1 MTVGFRRIKDEYIGV
16 TDIGLKSARVF
27 GVEILGIGV
36 MIVVSH
42 WRGRQTIRREVL

>member
-1 MTVGFRRIKDEYIGV
+1 MILSIILESIGV

-36 MIVVSH
+36 MIAVSH
-42 WRGRQTIRREVL
+42 WRGRQPVRREVF